1 MTGEISSVWQ
11 WLAYVRMN
19 IDILTG
25 NLGST
30 LYYGT
35 SLVNEYQNAS
45 VETGY
50 YINQETAMP
59 EFQLY
64 QTKMD
69 SLYTFPV
76 DARQGEYM
84 EWFDD
89 ITFNLQTGLP
99 QILFVHS
106 VPLHDKLASFQIRY
120 YTSIYEVSSFL
131 KSLLT
136 SNNDR
141 LYAFLRNSGIL
152 LGTSD
157 GKFFSHSEV

>member
-1 MTGEISSVWQ
+1 MTSEISSVWQ

-50 YINQETAMP
+50 YI
-59 EFQLY
+59 
-64 QTKMD
+64 
-69 SLYTFPV
+69 
-76 DARQGEYM
+76 EYM

-89 ITFNLQTGLP
+89 IIFNLQTGLP
-99 QILFVHS
+99 QILFIYS